1 MDLGQVFTK
10 SIVADYMVSLFSLP
24 DGAAV
29 LDPCFGEGAFLSALS
44 KENKYKI
51 FGCEIDK
58 GLFDKVKNRFDQASL
73 KNGDF
78 LQLPNSKKYDGII
91 MNPPY
96 IRHEKID
103 ELSEF
108 GITKDSFRRCELYKD
123 LPATA
128 NLYMYFIVKA
138 ISLLKFNGELVV
150 IFPSSWLQAKNGD
163 KFKTHLYENCFVERQ
178 VFISGDA
185 FEKSALVD
193 VIILKL
199 RKKRKAD
206 ICVPEFIKLEN
217 NKLIKQEMPENKEL
231 ALCFNLPF
239 NEIGKIKRGITTGC
253 NKFFMNP
260 RLDDKKYTKSMLS
273 SPKQIVG
280 YSTTDA
286 VADSV
291 LVVKEDDPNDKI
303 LHKFI
308 SVWKKKI
315 LGSVKT
321 NTIVK
326 KIINNEK
333 WYKIKLFDCRG
344 ILFSYF
350 IRKDM
355 KFIINKKYEFVRDNF
370 YVIKP
375 KIDEN
380 LCFALLNNFY
390 TYYQLEAMGKKYGA
404 GLLKIQRYDIENLK
418 FPDLG
423 QMDLK
428 DIEILQRLAQTLV
441 KTGDKEIIEEITN
454 ILSKYSLISFDYIC
468 TEYENLIKTRLG
480 AA

>member
-10 SIVADYMVSLFSLP
+10 SIIADYMVSLFSLP
-24 DGAAV
+24 KGAAV

-44 KENKYKI
+44 KTNKYKI

-58 GLFDKVKNRFDQASL
+58 GLFDKVKNHFNQSSL

-78 LQLPNSKKYDGII
+78 LQLSNAKKYDGII

-96 IRHEKID
+96 VRHEKIE
-103 ELSEF
+103 ELSEV
-108 GITKDSFRRCELYKD
+108 GMSKDSLRRCELYKD

-138 ISLLKFNGELVV
+138 ISLLKSNGELVV
-150 IFPSSWLQAKNGD
+150 IFPSSWMQAKNGD
-163 KFKTHLYENCFVERQ
+163 KFKKHLYENCSVEKQ
-178 VFISGDA
+178 VFVSGNV

-199 RKKRKAD
+199 RKKRNVD

-217 NKLIKQEMPENKEL
+217 NKLIKQEVTGNKGL
-231 ALCFNLPF
+231 SLYFNVSF
-239 NEIGKIKRGITTGC
+239 NEIGNIKRGITTGC

-260 RLDDKKYTKSMLS
+260 GLDDKKYTKSMIS
-273 SPKQIVG
+273 TPKQIIG
-280 YSTTDA
+280 YSTIDA
-286 VADSV
+286 ITDSV
-291 LVVKEDDPNDKI
+291 LVIKEDDPNDKT
-303 LHKFI
+303 LHEFI
-308 SVWKKKI
+308 AAWKKKI
-315 LGSVKT
+315 LGSVKS

-355 KFIINKKYEFVRDNF
+355 KFIVNKKYEFVRDNF
-370 YVIKP
+370 YIIKP

-380 LCFALLNNFY
+380 LRLVFS
-390 TYYQLEAMGKKYGA
+390 QLASDRPQRQMARNRLDRVAMC
-404 GLLKIQRYDIENLK
+404 KICN
-418 FPDLG
+418 
-423 QMDLK
+423 
-428 DIEILQRLAQTLV
+428 
-441 KTGDKEIIEEITN
+441 
-454 ILSKYSLISFDYIC
+454 
-468 TEYENLIKTRLG
+468 TEV
-480 AA
+480 